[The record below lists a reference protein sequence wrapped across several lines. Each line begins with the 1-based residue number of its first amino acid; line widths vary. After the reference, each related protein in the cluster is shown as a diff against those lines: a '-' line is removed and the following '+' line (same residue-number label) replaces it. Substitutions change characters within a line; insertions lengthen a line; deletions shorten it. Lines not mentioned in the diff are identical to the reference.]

1 MDAFLGKVYSVVLQ
15 PIIYLL
21 FGVAFLIFIWGLVKF
36 IKDKDSD
43 EGRATGWRNILYGIL
58 GMVIMV
64 SVFGIINI
72 IAGTIGVHPP
82 TNQQM
87 MKPFDDIDKIDVKQ
101 DL

>member
-21 FGVAFLIFIWGLVKF
+21 FGVAFLVFIWGLVKF
-36 IKDKDSD
+36 IKDKDTD

-72 IAGTIGVHPP
+72 IAGTIGADIPVDPS
-82 TNQQM
+82 
-87 MKPFDDIDKIDVKQ
+87 KIKGDIDKVDVQ
-101 DL
+101 SDL